1 MTPPLEVIG
10 TDPDLMNALCRFF
23 SILLSSFFEFLTI
36 QYCSDEASST
46 SDIPQSILL
55 TTVYSCFNCGFVS
68 YVWTLVDFKLTSQS
82 SESRIKLK
90 FGLR

>member
-1 MTPPLEVIG
+1 MAARKSEVG
-10 TDPDLMNALCRFF
+10 ASCADL
-23 SILLSSFFEFLTI
+23 IT
-36 QYCSDEASST
+36 
-46 SDIPQSILL
+46 